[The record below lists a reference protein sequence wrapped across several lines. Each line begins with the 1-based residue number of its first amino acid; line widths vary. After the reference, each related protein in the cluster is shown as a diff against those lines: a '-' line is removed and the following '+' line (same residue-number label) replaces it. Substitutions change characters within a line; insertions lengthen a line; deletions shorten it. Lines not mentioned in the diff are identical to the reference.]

1 MQCTSYSQVTK
12 RDTSNQ
18 KEARSCSR
26 CNHNVK
32 IRSALNTSSALT
44 IDQGDPGLM
53 LVLAC
58 SVLSTARLA
67 DASADS
73 HHFIEPPIVR
83 APKEISLIVS
93 VIDKTIVRDIP
104 SIGTLAKESPQMIK
118 RPRQFFGALSFR
130 LTVAVYFGTHAVANL
145 SELALDEN
153 KVAKEERR
161 KKIKVSCAAS
171 ANIGLLS
178 WRDSIFSREFSGA
191 TIGSTPKVTPVSMI
205 VSAAARK

>member
-1 MQCTSYSQVTK
+1 
-12 RDTSNQ
+12 
-18 KEARSCSR
+18 
-26 CNHNVK
+26 
-32 IRSALNTSSALT
+32 
-44 IDQGDPGLM
+44 M

-67 DASADS
+67 DASADT

-83 APKEISLIVS
+83 APKEISPIVS

-104 SIGTLAKESPQMIK
+104 SIGHLMKTLAKESPQMIK

-191 TIGSTPKVTPVSMI
+191 TIGSTPKVTPVRMI